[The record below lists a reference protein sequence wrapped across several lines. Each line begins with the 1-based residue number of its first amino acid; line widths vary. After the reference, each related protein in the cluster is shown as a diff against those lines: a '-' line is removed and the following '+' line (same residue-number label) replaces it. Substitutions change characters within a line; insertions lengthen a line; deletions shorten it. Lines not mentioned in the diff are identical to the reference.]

1 MGMWRYKAIPVSGAG
16 ALRSGEISG
25 ESAADVR
32 AALRHARLQVVE
44 LRPLRT
50 IRFPMAHAFH
60 RHACAR
66 RRDLKS
72 DLFDSLSTMLES
84 GLPLAESLD
93 ALAGSSR
100 RSTRAMLVQ
109 LRESVRSGVD
119 LAESMRQFPT
129 WFDGVEL
136 ALVQAGLHSG
146 ELGSILR
153 TISRRHAR
161 SGELTQ
167 KLVGALAYPTLVACV
182 GVGVV
187 IFLSTK
193 TLPDLIAILDG
204 AHVATPR
211 LTRVVM
217 AVGHGLAAFGPW
229 IALGGLS
236 FSVLAISSLP
246 VLTRRGVRLP
256 KFIRRTTPLVLRRV
270 SVARVAQGLSELLR
284 AGTPAVEALRVIA
297 PAAGGGLR
305 RRLEEA
311 ADRLERGD
319 SLVDAL
325 DDPYWFDAEF
335 RRLLAVGE
343 NAGELDVML
352 ERIGD
357 RYERRSRILIDRL
370 AALLEP
376 AVILVLAALIGIVVM
391 ASVLPLLRL
400 QEVV

>member
-1 MGMWRYKAIPVSGAG
+1 
-16 ALRSGEISG
+16 
-25 ESAADVR
+25 
-32 AALRHARLQVVE
+32 
-44 LRPLRT
+44 
-50 IRFPMAHAFH
+50 
-60 RHACAR
+60 
-66 RRDLKS
+66 
-72 DLFDSLSTMLES
+72 
-84 GLPLAESLD
+84 
-93 ALAGSSR
+93 
-100 RSTRAMLVQ
+100 
-109 LRESVRSGVD
+109 
-119 LAESMRQFPT
+119 
-129 WFDGVEL
+129 
-136 ALVQAGLHSG
+136 
-146 ELGSILR
+146 
-153 TISRRHAR
+153 
-161 SGELTQ
+161 
-167 KLVGALAYPTLVACV
+167 
-182 GVGVV
+182 
-187 IFLSTK
+187 
-193 TLPDLIAILDG
+193 
-204 AHVATPR
+204 
-211 LTRVVM
+211 
-217 AVGHGLAAFGPW
+217 
-229 IALGGLS
+229 
-236 FSVLAISSLP
+236 